1 MMSSERFRRE
11 HTPQQRAYPLL
22 PYIDPGFVNH
32 RLVETFV
39 GPEGMHAI
47 SQMIAEIPPQ
57 TPDWQRSVRTD
68 HIFTRVA
75 LKLCQHL
82 ETPSLNQVVCGGD
95 FQPGQIVS
103 STETLEGDR
112 GISEQERASVRWLPS
127 YETTNEVVFELSTR
141 HIASDTLRYLLTQN
155 SLLSFI
161 ARLDRVEGAT
171 VYFAPLIIG
180 MPWLDPPPEGVPFGT
195 MFLHYDFYEHFIE
208 DIDEFSKVGTVSD
221 DLDWSAMRQ
230 ISEAAFKACLC
241 QTLGDPPRKDWGGET
256 SDHFTTHLHL
266 QGRRLTA
273 AFLLKGPGRGFSC
286 MEMIHLG
293 KSGDQIYRLSLE
305 PAEMLIVQHCHEIGS
320 AVRATLRAFAV
331 QPNRSRRYLLIDGRD
346 SFRLLFAYKLL
357 EKALR
362 LSVK

>member
-1 MMSSERFRRE
+1 
-11 HTPQQRAYPLL
+11 
-22 PYIDPGFVNH
+22 
-32 RLVETFV
+32 
-39 GPEGMHAI
+39 
-47 SQMIAEIPPQ
+47 
-57 TPDWQRSVRTD
+57 
-68 HIFTRVA
+68 
-75 LKLCQHL
+75 
-82 ETPSLNQVVCGGD
+82 
-95 FQPGQIVS
+95 
-103 STETLEGDR
+103 
-112 GISEQERASVRWLPS
+112 VRWLPS
-127 YETTNEVVFELSTR
+127 YETANEVVFELSTR

-161 ARLDRVEGAT
+161 ALLDRVEGAT

-180 MPWLDPPPEGVPFGT
+180 QPWLNPPPEGVPFGT
-195 MFLHYDFYEHFIE
+195 MFLHDDFYEHFIE

-221 DLDWSAMRQ
+221 DLDWSAMQ
-230 ISEAAFKACLC
+230 EISEAAFKACLC
-241 QTLGDPPRKDWGGET
+241 QILGDPPRKDWGGET

-273 AFLLKGPGRGFSC
+273 AFLLKGPGKGFSR

-320 AVRATLRAFAV
+320 AVRATLRAFSV

-362 LSVK
+362 LSAK

>member
-1 MMSSERFRRE
+1 MMSTERFRKE

-22 PYIDPGFVNH
+22 PHIDPGFVNH
-32 RLVETFV
+32 RLVEAFV
-39 GPEGMHAI
+39 GGEGTHAI
-47 SQMIAEIPPQ
+47 SQKIAEIPPQ
-57 TPDWQRSVRTD
+57 TPDWQISVRTD

-75 LKLCQHL
+75 LKVCEHL
-82 ETPSLNQVVCGGD
+82 ETPSLSQVVCGGE
-95 FQPGQIVS
+95 FRPGQIVC

-112 GISEQERASVRWLPS
+112 NIYEQERASLRLVPS
-127 YETTNEVVFELSTR
+127 YETANEVIFELSTR
-141 HIASDTLRYLLTQN
+141 HIASDTLRYLLTQK

-161 ARLDRVEGAT
+161 ARLDRLEGAT

-180 MPWLDPPPEGVPFGT
+180 EPWLDPPPQGVPFQT

-208 DIDEFSKVGTVSD
+208 DIDEFTKVEAVPD
-221 DLDWSAMRQ
+221 DIDWSAMKD

-241 QTLGDPPRKDWGGET
+241 QILGDQPRKDWGGET
-256 SDHFTTHLHL
+256 SDHFTSHLHL

-273 AFLLKGPGRGFSC
+273 AFLLKGPGSGFTR

-305 PAEMLIVQHCHEIGS
+305 PAEVLVVQHCHEIGS

-331 QPNRSRRYLLIDGRD
+331 QPSRDRRCLLMDGRD
-346 SFRLLFAYKLL
+346 SFRLLVAYGLL
-357 EKALR
+357 EEALR
-362 LSVK
+362 LSAK